1 MIGGHGFLLGDDGS
15 LARVGAE
22 AIRAA
27 LRAHD
32 GLGPAS
38 LLTEEFMRRF
48 GGDPLLAK
56 HWALT
61 AKPAGYGAF
70 CPWSSSAPPAGNSV
84 ATEIVASAARAI
96 DALIGAARAL
106 GANHVTLVGGMTLP
120 IKPFLAE
127 ASRAA
132 LRDPLYDDADGAIL
146 IAGGTLPPPDG
157 VAR

>member
-1 MIGGHGFLLGDDGS
+1 MAPSCRWSF
-15 LARVGAE
+15 E
-22 AIRAA
+22 RAA
-27 LRAHD
+27 A
-32 GLGPAS
+32 
-38 LLTEEFMRRF
+38 
-48 GGDPLLAK
+48 GDP
-56 HWALT
+56 
-61 AKPAGYGAF
+61 
-70 CPWSSSAPPAGNSV
+70 V
-84 ATEIVASAARAI
+84 ATEIVAAAARAI

-146 IAGGTLPPPDG
+146 FAGGTLPPPDG